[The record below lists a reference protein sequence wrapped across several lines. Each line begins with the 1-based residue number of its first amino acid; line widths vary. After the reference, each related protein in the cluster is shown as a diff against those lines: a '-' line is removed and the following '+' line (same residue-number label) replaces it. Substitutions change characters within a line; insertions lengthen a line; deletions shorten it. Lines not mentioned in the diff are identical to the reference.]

1 MEVNEILKIKSY
13 QIIIPK
19 KNLDEF
25 KKEKS
30 RLLILPSG
38 SNNFDEI
45 LGGGFR
51 QGTTYLIFG
60 ANRTGKT
67 QLSHQLCIHAFNN
80 FSKLFKSLRIKH
92 LKFVYYFDT
101 ENTFRPERLKEL
113 AVAAGF
119 EDIKILESIL
129 VSKIM
134 SNSAF
139 LLSLK
144 NLEKIVEKSHVAVLI
159 IDTIN
164 NHYNSE
170 LADKTLSFNKAKERF
185 LKILIK
191 INTLTKKYNLITI
204 VLAQVT
210 SNLGKEIVIPVL
222 PVGNQILN
230 HFFSEYIFLEYKNE
244 NQRYIH
250 IVNSL
255 NLPEKR
261 LQYKIT
267 SAGIQDYEI

>member
-1 MEVNEILKIKSY
+1 MEVNEILKIKRY
-13 QIIIPK
+13 QIVIPK

-80 FSKLFKSLRIKH
+80 FSKLFKSFKIKH

-119 EDIKILESIL
+119 EDTKILESIL

-170 LADKTLSFNKAKERF
+170 LADKTFSISKTKKRF
-185 LKILIK
+185 LKILIE

-222 PVGNQILN
+222 PVGNQLLN

-244 NQRYIH
+244 NKRYIH

-255 NLPEKR
+255 NLPEKK